1 MNPDGEVKNCVLSNQ
16 SIGNINSNSIQDILS
31 SSLNSEIKQSMNAD
45 EQHPNCSNCYKLE
58 KGNKGMN
65 VRSDRYYYLKQLS
78 SVPYSAYDTEKTTL
92 STVDMRWRNTC
103 NLACVY
109 CGPLLSS
116 TWAKELNRE
125 VQVDEHSLAK
135 TKKYILDNAHNL
147 KNVYLAGGEPL
158 LMKENSELLE
168 RLDPDCTVRINTN
181 LSNIRGPVFER
192 ASKFKNVHWTVSV
205 ETMEDE
211 FEYIRFGA
219 KWNTFLKNLQAIRDL
234 DHKISF
240 NMLWLVL
247 NPYSIFD
254 TVDYFRSLGYAQN
267 AFVIGPITSPVDYDI
282 RNCSTAVLLD
292 LEQKLKNRIQAADRR
307 YLLHNSYVNML
318 KHLDEK
324 FDKQNSD
331 TVSRL
336 QKLDNRRGLNYKN
349 VFDIDK
355 YL

>member
-1 MNPDGEVKNCVLSNQ
+1 
-16 SIGNINSNSIQDILS
+16 
-31 SSLNSEIKQSMNAD
+31 
-45 EQHPNCSNCYKLE
+45 
-58 KGNKGMN
+58 
-65 VRSDRYYYLKQLS
+65 
-78 SVPYSAYDTEKTTL
+78 
-92 STVDMRWRNTC
+92 
-103 NLACVY
+103 
-109 CGPLLSS
+109 
-116 TWAKELNRE
+116 
-125 VQVDEHSLAK
+125 
-135 TKKYILDNAHNL
+135 
-147 KNVYLAGGEPL
+147 
-158 LMKENSELLE
+158 
-168 RLDPDCTVRINTN
+168 
-181 LSNIRGPVFER
+181 
-192 ASKFKNVHWTVSV
+192 
-205 ETMEDE
+205 
-211 FEYIRFGA
+211 
-219 KWNTFLKNLQAIRDL
+219 
-234 DHKISF
+234 
-240 NMLWLVL
+240 MLWLVL